1 MIVSVQ
7 KGTFMRLKK
16 SAQWSACFLMLL
28 GAAGCTTY
36 YRVTDQPSRRVYYTT
51 EIERTDS
58 GAVQFYDVKSRARV
72 TLQSSEIVEISKDAY
87 QSGIRQ

>member
-1 MIVSVQ
+1 MKLI
-7 KGTFMRLKK
+7 R
-16 SAQWSACFLMLL
+16 SAQSWACLLMLL
-28 GAAGCTTY
+28 ATAGCTTY
-36 YRVTDQPSRRVYYTT
+36 YRVTDQPSRRVYYTR